1 MNNQLHKRLNN
12 GTSPQFFAN
21 SLFAWCTYTDFAFA
35 FKMSLGDLKTQQ
47 MLQKLLSQTHSGSEF
62 TIKNEIAMNF
72 ETVVD
77 F

>member
-1 MNNQLHKRLNN
+1 
-12 GTSPQFFAN
+12 
-21 SLFAWCTYTDFAFA
+21 
-35 FKMSLGDLKTQQ
+35 MSLGDLKTQQ
-47 MLQKLLSQTHSGSEF
+47 MLQKLLSQTHSESEF

>member
-1 MNNQLHKRLNN
+1 
-12 GTSPQFFAN
+12 
-21 SLFAWCTYTDFAFA
+21 
-35 FKMSLGDLKTQQ
+35 MSLGDLKTQQ